1 MIKIKE
7 LIPVYTEEM
16 IKERVSQMGRE
27 IAEDLPEGDLICVCV
42 LNGAVFF
49 FTDLVREIGRHRK
62 GITIDFLRASS
73 YADGMSSSNEVRIKK
88 DVDSDIRGANV
99 LFIED
104 VIDSG
109 ITMSKLIPLFKE
121 RGARSVKLAALIDK
135 RERREVDI
143 KIDYAG
149 FELEKGFIVGYGLD
163 LAERYRELTGIYE
176 VVVEQ

>member
-27 IAEDLPEGDLICVCV
+27 IAQDLPEGDLICVCV

-99 LFIED
+99 LL
-104 VIDSG
+104 SR
-109 ITMSKLIPLFKE
+109 MSSIQASPCQSSFPCL
-121 RGARSVKLAALIDK
+121 RSV
-135 RERREVDI
+135 VP
-143 KIDYAG
+143 
-149 FELEKGFIVGYGLD
+149 D
-163 LAERYRELTGIYE
+163 LLN
-176 VVVEQ
+176 